1 MEAAEMEESSSSLSS
16 PPNGYLRS
24 TGGISALFR
33 DSKKRRQAS
42 RRYGVPGRF
51 SSSRTTW
58 RNTPWL
64 ERWEPMSDNDQIP
77 PPKPPLSNQ
86 STEEKILQ
94 RLHFLTPPV
103 SKLVVDSPDPGKTML
118 FLELKKVCF
127 LTTRTDSGREGEIMF
142 VTVSGKRFYS
152 SMSLADIER
161 KLCLPYHQWRSDG
174 SLPGGGEWE
183 LKDNEGLNP
192 WFLRTHA
199 AYMVNLERVTRF
211 EKAAARTLWF
221 EGVPDPIENVVS
233 DLKRELF
240 DERFFGI

>member
-1 MEAAEMEESSSSLSS
+1 
-16 PPNGYLRS
+16 
-24 TGGISALFR
+24 
-33 DSKKRRQAS
+33 
-42 RRYGVPGRF
+42 
-51 SSSRTTW
+51 
-58 RNTPWL
+58 
-64 ERWEPMSDNDQIP
+64 MSDTDQIP

-118 FLELKKVCF
+118 FLDLKKVCY

-161 KLCLPYHQWRSDG
+161 KLCLPYYQWRSDD
-174 SLPGGGEWE
+174 SLLGGGEWE